1 MSMNT
6 SDKVGGIALIAGA
19 VLFAAYSVLFPLLL
33 PVGREHVDMVAV
45 VMDQSWI
52 PLAATA
58 FIGIILMMVGF
69 YAAYMR
75 IRDNAGV
82 LGAFGFFFIEAAW
95 LLQACKVTWELFI
108 YPVLGSYMMTGFLL
122 RDGMLRNSD
131 TVTFFRGMASVTI
144 LLGIVLFCLA
154 LHRSRA
160 FPKAAAPLIFA
171 GALVYAVGPM
181 ISIFVS
187 VAGIF
192 MLAAGCM
199 LAGVHLLRAAQ
210 QAA

>member
-1 MSMNT
+1 MSMNST
-6 SDKVGGIALIAGA
+6 DKVGGLSLIAGA
-19 VLFAAYSVLFPLLL
+19 LLFAAYAVLFPLLL
-33 PVGREHVDMVAV
+33 PVGKEHFDMVAV
-45 VMDQSWI
+45 VMDGSWM

-58 FIGIILMMVGF
+58 FIGILLMMAGF
-69 YAAYMR
+69 YALYMR
-75 IRDNAGV
+75 IRPNAGT
-82 LGAFGFFFIEAAW
+82 LGAFGFVFIELAW

-131 TVTFFRGMASVTI
+131 TVTFFRGMAAVTI

-171 GALVYAVGPM
+171 GALVYAVGPL

-192 MLAAGCM
+192 MLAAGCL
-199 LAGVHLLRAAQ
+199 LAGVHLFRTP

>member
-1 MSMNT
+1 MSMNST
-6 SDKVGGIALIAGA
+6 DKIGGLSLIAGA
-19 VLFAAYSVLFPLLL
+19 LLFAAYAVLFPLLL
-33 PVGREHVDMVAV
+33 PVGKEHFDMVTV
-45 VMDQSWI
+45 VMDGSWM

-58 FIGIILMMVGF
+58 FIGILLMMAGF
-69 YAAYMR
+69 YALYMR
-75 IRDNAGV
+75 IRPNAGT
-82 LGAFGFFFIEAAW
+82 LGAFGFVFIELAW

-131 TVTFFRGMASVTI
+131 TVTFFRGMAAVTI

-154 LHRSRA
+154 LHHSRA

-171 GALVYAVGPM
+171 GALVYAVGPL

-192 MLAAGCM
+192 MLAAGCL
-199 LAGVHLLRAAQ
+199 LAGAHLFRTS